1 MNNISKL
8 IEATMSGHHFRS
20 LILTEGDS
28 AKTVFERLNGVYH
41 KYNSKQPFFYDHGL
55 YPLKGKILNI
65 RRSKSSSEEIDT
77 VL

>member
-1 MNNISKL
+1 MNNVAKL
-8 IEATMSGHHFRS
+8 IEATMSGNHYRS

-28 AKTVFERLNGVYH
+28 AKTVFERLNGIFH
-41 KYNSKQPFFYDHGL
+41 KHNPKPLFHTNGL

-65 RRSKSSSEEIDT
+65 RRSKASSEEIDT